1 MYENERKDEIY
12 LLSDG
17 EERSDSENKGSPSAL
32 LIEETAD
39 YESEDILTEEIERQ
53 LTIERAVIEEL
64 ENEAKESP
72 PDERDENEAPER
84 KQLRREVEAAS
95 LARLEDAARTQA
107 DFENIVAWWDRL
119 DANRE
124 RRERYHEIL
133 RSGDDIPLDYGASTS
148 EPLFPDTLSGVLEK
162 QIRAGDF
169 LDAIFYCPYDVH
181 EFVTEE
187 YLSKNLYELSEGHKE
202 LLFLWA
208 VCLFS
213 SARIAAIRGQTDRN
227 IRKVRTTM
235 LKKIR
240 KKLLAALKEKAEKQ
254 QSMTLQEKK
263 FLAENGGMVDG
274 EKTR

>member
-17 EERSDSENKGSPSAL
+17 EDRSDSENKDSPSAL

-72 PDERDENEAPER
+72 PDEGDENEAPER

-148 EPLFPDTLSGVLEK
+148 ELLFPDTLGGVLEK
-162 QIRAGDF
+162 QIRTGDF

-181 EFVTEE
+181 ELVTEE
-187 YLSKNLYELSEGHKE
+187 YLSKILYELSEGHKE

-213 SARIAAIRGQTDRN
+213 SAGIAAIRGQTDRN

-254 QSMTLQEKK
+254 QSMTLIEKG
-263 FLAENGGMVDG
+263 FLAESGETVDG

>member
-32 LIEETAD
+32 LIEETAG

-95 LARLEDAARTQA
+95 LVRLEDAARTQA

-148 EPLFPDTLSGVLEK
+148 ELLFPDTLSGVLEK

-181 EFVTEE
+181 ELVTEE
-187 YLSKNLYELSEGHKE
+187 YLSKILYELSEGHKE

-240 KKLLAALKEKAEKQ
+240 KKLLAALKEWRK
-254 QSMTLQEKK
+254 SSSP
-263 FLAENGGMVDG
+263 
-274 EKTR
+274 